1 MAGVLISLLWSLV
14 VLAVCM
20 NVQLPNASLFP
31 EIDFASKCVEPL
43 GESGPS
49 SLLFPLSNSNSSE
62 IRQRIRNV
70 RFFVGVQQIEN
81 NDVGHV
87 EINTNG
93 QLGDL
98 VRGQVYT

>member
-1 MAGVLISLLWSLV
+1 MQ
-14 VLAVCM
+14 
-20 NVQLPNASLFP
+20 VQLPNASLFP
-31 EIDFASKCVEPL
+31 EIDFASKCVEQSD
-43 GESGPS
+43 GSGPS

-62 IRQRIRNV
+62 IRQRIRDA
-70 RFFVGVQQIEN
+70 RFFVGVQQIDN
-81 NDVGHV
+81 SDVGHV